1 MRGNYVI
8 TQESPSLKLI
18 LNGIILGWK
27 CEIRSNF
34 LIKTFIIIFLIFLP
48 KKNFKNKIAKLKLA
62 KQMTIKPITRNPKGP
77 NGSFFFFFLSWRE
90 SIDDFPATER
100 PTSTNKTKCLQ
111 LEIRV
116 PNRVTTAASE
126 TSYNKEKMEAFGGI
140 LVDEKAV
147 RVENIFL
154 EFLKR

>member
-77 NGSFFFFFLSWRE
+77 NGSFFFFNLGGKALTIFPPRRDRQPQTRRSVYSWKLGFQIEWR
-90 SIDDFPATER
+90 
-100 PTSTNKTKCLQ
+100 LQ
-111 LEIRV
+111 LPKHR
-116 PNRVTTAASE
+116 TTN
-126 TSYNKEKMEAFGGI
+126 TKWRR
-140 LVDEKAV
+140 LVESWLTKKQW
-147 RVENIFL
+147 ELKIFSWN
-154 EFLKR
+154 F

>member
-77 NGSFFFFFLSWRE
+77 NGSFFFFFFVLAGKPWRF
-90 SIDDFPATER
+90 SR
-100 PTSTNKTKCLQ
+100 HG
-111 LEIRV
+111 
-116 PNRVTTAASE
+116 E
-126 TSYNKEKMEAFGGI
+126 TDKHKQ
-140 LVDEKAV
+140 DEV
-147 RVENIFL
+147 FTVGN
-154 EFLKR
+154 